1 MAQANVFILH
11 IYVKFVIKLLA
22 INMKN
27 VKSISITLFLFIVS
41 SFAIY
46 KVSGSQINGLWTR
59 DGRVRAEVITMVGEV
74 DGYIKDV
81 AVSDN
86 QHVKKGQLLFT
97 IDNSDYK
104 LLVEESSQDVQ
115 SKKYNMEKL
124 AKTYHRRSGLSGS
137 VISNEEVSNAGFDYY
152 IAQSNYQES
161 VRKNKRDILNLSK
174 TKIYAP
180 TDGYIT
186 NLLVHAG
193 DYIASGKNIVS
204 IVKDNSFYVY
214 AYFQE
219 DQLARIKKD
228 QKAIITLLDNN
239 IVFDGNVQS
248 ISKGIL
254 DYSNKG
260 SLGELHEVNPTFEWV
275 RLPMRIPVRIKI
287 SSNQKNYDLLVS
299 GMTCTVNISEKP

>member
-1 MAQANVFILH
+1 MH
-11 IYVKFVIKLLA
+11 VKFVLKLLV
-22 INMKN
+22 IKMKN
-27 VKSISITLFLFIVS
+27 VKNISITFFVFIIAS
-41 SFAIY
+41 ISIY

-86 QHVKKGQLLFT
+86 QYIKKGQLLFT
-97 IDNSDYK
+97 IDNNDYK
-104 LLVEESSQDVQ
+104 ILSEESRQEVQ

-124 AKTYHRRSGLSGS
+124 AKTYHRKSGLSGT
-137 VISNEEVSNAGFDYY
+137 VLSNEEVSNASFDYY
-152 IAQSNYQES
+152 IAQSDYQES
-161 VRKNKRDILNLSK
+161 IHKNRRDELNLSK

-186 NLLVHAG
+186 NLLVHEG
-193 DYIASGKNIVS
+193 DYISSGKSIVS
-204 IVKDNSFYVY
+204 IVKNNSFYIY

-219 DQLARIKKD
+219 DQLDRIKKG
-228 QKAIITLLDNN
+228 QKVTITLLNRK
-239 IVFDGNVQS
+239 ISFDGKVQS

-260 SLGELHEVNPTFEWV
+260 SQGELHEVNPTFEWV
-275 RLPMRIPVRIKI
+275 RLPMRIPVRIEI
-287 SSNQKNYDLLVS
+287 PSDQKNYDLLVS
-299 GMTCTVNISEKP
+299 GMTCTVNISE